1 MDNSENYAAINR
13 ANWEAR
19 VPIHLHGYDLDSFRR
34 DPAFISKVLRFDL
47 PRLPAVKGLQGIH
60 LQCHIGTDTVSLARL
75 GADMVGLDFSPAA
88 VSAARKL
95 AGELNASARFIESEV
110 YTAPASLAAAGMP
123 THYDFVFTG
132 IGALCWLPDIQ
143 QWAATV
149 SSLLRAGG
157 FLFIREGHPMLW
169 SLGNSRADGVVE
181 VSYDYFEG
189 PGITFIE
196 SETYAGTGVVQSPRC
211 ISFNHGLAEI
221 MNALRSHRLTLELFV
236 EHNSVPWNPMGP
248 EFEPVG
254 DTGEWRLRL
263 NPQRLAASYTL
274 IARRA

>member
-1 MDNSENYAAINR
+1 MENSEDYVEINR
-13 ANWEAR
+13 ANWDAR
-19 VPIHLHGYDLDSFRR
+19 VPIHLQGYDLDSFRG
-34 DPAFISKVLRFDL
+34 DPGFISKVVRFDL
-47 PRLPAVKGLQGIH
+47 IWLPKVKGLQGIH
-60 LQCHIGTDTVSLARL
+60 LQCHIGTDTLSLSRL

-88 VSAARKL
+88 VSEARNL
-95 AGELNASARFIESEV
+95 ASELNSSARFIESEV
-110 YTAPASLAAAGMP
+110 YTATASLAAAGMP
-123 THYDFVFTG
+123 TQYDFVFTG

-143 QWAATV
+143 RWAATV

-169 SLGNSRADGVVE
+169 SLGDSRADGVIE
-181 VSYDYFEG
+181 VCYDYFEG
-189 PGITFIE
+189 TGITFIE
-196 SETYAGTGVVQSPRC
+196 SETYEGEGAVQSPSS

-236 EHNSVPWNPMGP
+236 EHNSVPWNPMGH

-254 DTGEWRLRL
+254 DTGEWRLRV
-263 NPQRLAASYTL
+263 NPQRLAASYTM